1 MDSQLDTD
9 TWTPEVA
16 QRLVQARK
24 RRRRGD
30 ERKALLLLREAC
42 YLSREDPRLWAMY
55 GAQCW
60 ALNKPDDARQ
70 AFRQALWFRERVKD
84 ERRARVLRSLLR
96 AMNSERSP
104 SSLRAA

>member
-1 MDSQLDTD
+1 MDSPLETD
-9 TWTPEVA
+9 AWTPEVA
-16 QRLVQARK
+16 QRVAQARK

-60 ALNKPDDARQ
+60 ALNKRDDARQ
-70 AFRQALWFRERVKD
+70 AFRQALWFRERAKD
-84 ERRARVLRSLLR
+84 EPRARVLRCLLR
-96 AMNSERSP
+96 KMDSDGSP